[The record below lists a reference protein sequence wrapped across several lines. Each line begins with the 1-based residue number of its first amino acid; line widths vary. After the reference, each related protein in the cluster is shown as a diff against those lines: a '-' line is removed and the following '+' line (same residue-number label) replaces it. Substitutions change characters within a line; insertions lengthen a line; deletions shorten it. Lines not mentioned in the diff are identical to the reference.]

1 MSKKLD
7 KLILRRNTLLSRLSE
22 SMIAGRDLP
31 DDPFEHDIF
40 LQRAQDSEEIYKEF
54 KLLHNQIIGLITDE
68 DFETHDQIRKE
79 ADINFYT
86 IKALVHKL
94 NLVSQKLQI
103 DLLLGAELVPKI
115 LTGGRVLGESSDP
128 VAVDSVFGWI
138 VMGRSSSSS
147 GTSIATCLSTTESSL
162 DHSIQRFWELES
174 IPKEASL
181 TTDEKQCERHFVE
194 NYKRTVSGRF
204 VVSLPFKND
213 KQVLG
218 HSYQIAVKRLTSLEF
233 RLSKNSLMRKEYVQF
248 MKDYLESGHMSAV
261 PPPKTPL
268 SEAYYIPHHCVMR
281 TDSPS
286 TKFRVVFDASM
297 STSNGKSLNDLL
309 HVGPKLQQ
317 DISQIL
323 LLFRCYPFAFTCD
336 IKQMYRQILISPMQR
351 DFQRILWR
359 FSPDNPIQ
367 EYVLNTVTYGISSAP
382 FLALRTLVE
391 LSDIYH
397 QEFPRASKALK
408 HNIYVDDIVVSSPTI
423 EEALNLQE
431 ELIALLKKGKFEL
444 RKWASNCPEILNLVS
459 ESDVQQP
466 ISLDYDEINYIKVL
480 GLQWDPCTDE
490 FRYSY
495 SARTSSCT
503 KRNIL
508 SDVARIYDPLGFLT
522 PCTLKAKHFIQQLW
536 QIKSDWDEIAPS
548 LMASN
553 WNKFKSQLE
562 LLSVIRLPRLMIPD
576 NSSSLQL
583 HVFCDASQVGYCAV
597 AYLRSQYSSQVVST
611 SFVCAK
617 SRVAPLKVIS
627 VPRLELCGATLL
639 ADLVKNVLEY
649 LSPTIKIDSV
659 TAWTDSQVVLNWI
672 NSEPCTWKVFIAN
685 RVSHIQEIVP
695 SESWRYVPSLENP
708 ADCGSRGFYPGQLS
722 TFDLWWKGPSWLI
735 DDSNNWPAN
744 PIRNFIQEDILKEKR
759 TITVNSTETQL
770 SFFDHLLTKFSSLSK
785 VKRIIAYMRRF
796 ITQIQR
802 KRSSYS
808 ILLSPIEL
816 QSALY
821 SIIKHVQHQH
831 FPDVYQAILKNQ
843 LPKKPFHKLALFID
857 RDGLMRVGGRLKNS
871 DMPFEQKHPL
881 LLPSD
886 SRLSEMIIEKTHQS
900 FLHPGLRT
908 LHCLLLQQFWIVSA
922 RKVIYRVLS
931 KCIKCFRA
939 KPRSYAPIMADLPKY
954 RVSALK
960 AFSVVGIDY
969 AGPFL
974 ISMRRCRGTI
984 SVKGYVCIFVC
995 SATKAIHL
1003 ELVSDMST
1011 EAFIASLRRFVSRRG
1026 RCELIFSDNGTNF
1039 VGANRR
1045 LEEMA
1050 NTAKVKL
1057 GLNWQFNPPSAPH
1070 FNGLVEA
1077 GVKPGPFSLKVES
1090 SYQVATVATD
1100 GTGLLGPMEERISSY
1115 TPATSKM
1122 EFGPSEFTC
1131 GRFGSPEE

>member
-323 LLFRCYPFAFTCD
+323 LLFRF
-336 IKQMYRQILISPMQR
+336 
-351 DFQRILWR
+351 
-359 FSPDNPIQ
+359 
-367 EYVLNTVTYGISSAP
+367 
-382 FLALRTLVE
+382 
-391 LSDIYH
+391 
-397 QEFPRASKALK
+397 
-408 HNIYVDDIVVSSPTI
+408 SSPTI